1 MAPIG
6 EDSKRHWD
14 RRAPHHGAPSPI
26 AAPFSSSSVTRLF
39 SNLEFDGT
47 GFKHRP
53 GSLPACTAL
62 ISGTTVGAG
71 ILALPAVTLPAG
83 VLPSTAILIAVWIYM
98 VVSGLLVAEVNL
110 NTMHSSGK
118 PRLGL
123 LATIRRTLGKSG
135 AIAAGGVYLFI
146 HYALLV
152 AYLARGG
159 GILATALGS
168 FGPVEQI
175 PPNWVGTTLF
185 VSLFGGLIYFGS
197 ERFVGRLNGAFFA
210 VLLVAFGGLLT
221 LTLGDLKPTQFLH
234 HNWGAIAGAI
244 PVMFVALV
252 YQNVVPVVTTRLEG
266 DVSKIRQAIILGSL
280 IPLVMFLGWNAAILG
295 NGQIDVTATLASSA
309 RFDPLEFLRQDTANF
324 WTSTGISIFSELA
337 IATSFIGLVYGLLN
351 FFGDAFGRAPHGT
364 ATRRWPLFS
373 LVLLPPM
380 GLSTL
385 NAGIF
390 FEALDYAGT
399 FGISVLFG
407 IVPAVMAWKE
417 RDLAKAQRKSSFPL
431 VPGGKVTLTA
441 MIGIAVGI
449 IAEQLLLRAGVF

>member
-1 MAPIG
+1 M
-6 EDSKRHWD
+6 
-14 RRAPHHGAPSPI
+14 
-26 AAPFSSSSVTRLF
+26 TRLF
-39 SNLEFDGT
+39 SNLEFDGV
-47 GFKHRP
+47 GFIHRP
-53 GSLPACTAL
+53 GSLAACTAL

-83 VLPSTAILIAVWIYM
+83 VLPSTAILIAMWVYM

-110 NTMHSSGK
+110 NTMRTSGK

-123 LATIRRTLGKSG
+123 LATIRQTLGRSG

-159 GILATALGS
+159 GILASALGNL
-168 FGPVEQI
+168 GPI
-175 PPNWVGTTLF
+175 FPDWVGFNLF
-185 VSLFGGLIYFGS
+185 VGVFGWLIYFGS
-197 ERFVGRLNGAFFA
+197 ERLVGRLNGAFFA
-210 VLLVAFGGLLT
+210 ILLMVFGGLLT
-221 LTLGDLKPTQFLH
+221 LTLGDLQPTQFVH
-234 HNWGAIAGAI
+234 RNWAAIGGAI

-266 DVSKIRQAIILGSL
+266 DVRKIRQAIVLGSL
-280 IPLVMFLGWNAAILG
+280 IPLLMFLGWNAAILG
-295 NGQIDVTATLASSA
+295 NGQIDLTATLASST
-309 RFDPLEFLRQDTANF
+309 RFDPLEFLRQNGMNPWANV
-324 WTSTGISIFSELA
+324 SISIFAELA

-351 FFGDAFGRAPHGT
+351 FFGDAFGRTHPGAT
-364 ATRRWPLFS
+364 AQRLPLFS

-380 GLSTL
+380 GFSAL

-417 RDLAKAQRKSSFPL
+417 RYAAKRKSSMSL
-431 VPGGKVTLTA
+431 VPGGRVTLTA
-441 MIGIAVGI
+441 MIGIAIGI

>member
-1 MAPIG
+1 MGPGLTGLAHIVLF
-6 EDSKRHWD
+6 R
-14 RRAPHHGAPSPI
+14 PSP
-26 AAPFSSSSVTRLF
+26 VTRLF
-39 SNLEFDGT
+39 SNLEFDGA

-53 GSLPACTAL
+53 GCLLACTTL

-83 VLPSTAILIAVWIYM
+83 VLPSTVLLIAMWIYM

-110 NTMHSSGK
+110 NTMRTSGK

-123 LATIRRTLGKSG
+123 LATVRRILGKSG
-135 AIAAGGVYLFI
+135 AIAAGIVYLFI

-159 GILATALGS
+159 NILAAALGNL
-168 FGPVEQI
+168 GPI
-175 PPNWVGTTLF
+175 FPNWAGITLF
-185 VSLFGGLIYFGS
+185 VGLFGGLIYFGS
-197 ERFVGRLNGAFFA
+197 ERLVGRLNGAFFA
-210 VLLVAFGGLLT
+210 ILLVVFAGLLT
-221 LTLGDLKPTQFLH
+221 LTLGEMKPTQLMH
-234 HNWGAIAGAI
+234 HNWGAIGGAI

-266 DVSKIRQAIILGSL
+266 DVGKIRQAIVLGSL
-280 IPLVMFLGWNAAILG
+280 IPLLMFLGWNAAILG
-295 NGQIDVTATLASSA
+295 NGQLDGILPLADGP
-309 RFDPLEFLRQDTANF
+309 RFDPLEFLRRDGMDL
-324 WTSTGISIFSELA
+324 WTRAGISIFSELA

-351 FFGDAFGRAPHGT
+351 FFGDAFGRAPHG
-364 ATRRWPLFS
+364 APARRWPLFS

-380 GLSTL
+380 GFSAL

-407 IVPAVMAWKE
+407 IVPAVMAWQE
-417 RDLAKAQRKSSFPL
+417 RYAAQRKAMLPL